1 MTERLLLIA
10 GGTGGHIMPA
20 ITFGRWALRFRGAE
34 IGYVSGIRPLEMEIY
49 SSAGIEPH
57 ILNLSGSPLSGGV
70 SLKNKM
76 NRVFATVVACAK
88 ARKILKEFRPSRC
101 VMFGGYISLPFL
113 IMCKIMKIPAVL
125 HEQNACAGMV
135 TRLAAK
141 LDVAVLT
148 AWESCIPL
156 DRTRF
161 ERIGIPVREFKKI
174 ERGEAMKMLDV
185 DGEFSGRFVAVIFSG
200 SLGSVSI
207 KEQVVEASSS
217 VDFKDW
223 LFLIPAVSDVAER
236 ISANVW
242 VLPKMWDPS
251 PLFSAADCIV
261 TRAGGSTL
269 AEVAALD
276 IPALVI
282 PWKNAANNHQYHN
295 AVAFLSENTGIIL
308 DLENNSGLLP
318 NKLLELKGLVQ
329 CETKKRTSQPYNKV
343 DKICEG
349 LWEAISSQS

>member
-1 MTERLLLIA
+1 MTDRLLLIA

-20 ITFGRWALRFRGAE
+20 IAFGRWALRFRGAE
-34 IGYVSGIRPLEMEIY
+34 IGYVSGIRPLETEIY

-57 ILNLSGSPLSGGV
+57 VLNLSGSPLSGGV

-88 ARKILKEFRPSRC
+88 ARKILKEFRPSSC

-113 IMCKIMKIPAVL
+113 IMCKMMKIPAVL

-135 TRLAAK
+135 SRLAAK
-141 LDVAVLT
+141 LGVSVLT

-174 ERGEAMKMLDV
+174 ERGEAIKMLGVEGDFA
-185 DGEFSGRFVAVIFSG
+185 DRFIAVIFSG

-207 KEQVVEASSS
+207 KGQVVEAASS

-269 AEVAALD
+269 AEVAALE

-282 PWKNAANNHQYHN
+282 PWKDAANNHQYHN

-308 DLENNSGLLP
+308 DLENNAGLLP
-318 NKLLELKGLVQ
+318 SKLLELKGLVQ
-329 CETKKRTSQPYNKV
+329 CGTQKRTSRPYNKV
-343 DKICEG
+343 DKICER
-349 LWEAISSQS
+349 LWEAMSSQS